1 MGLVDSSLIQT
12 RADGSLELVKEAAI
26 TGSAP
31 PDYLNDTSAAVT
43 YIERGAL
50 ELNGISLSELSLA
63 SGERMTSTKIVNWL
77 NTNIGREPL
86 LARAENKV
94 SVPAKSIDLN
104 GNALNINGSDVDL
117 SGSVSS
123 AAELTNRI
131 NAISQTTKVFAQ
143 IGANGEFLLQNL
155 SGFEANPITIS
166 SGTNVLRGISANDEP
181 SIVIEATR
189 SSGDLNAKEVALTV
203 KGSGSATDM
212 AKLGFE
218 TSIYFDGTLDESL
231 MVFSS
236 GSGSDSATIYGSF
249 EVGEPEQL
257 YLRDRE
263 TKIEFTSSSAYQIKD
278 SQSGTVLAE
287 RSYKFGDAVSYGNFS
302 LMIEGE
308 PQAGDSFVV
317 DGNRS
322 GLGSNENVGRL
333 ISIQDKSLIGD
344 SQTLHEGY
352 LSILT
357 SAGNLSNKASV
368 AEEALEVVYDQAV
381 RTKDQKAGV
390 NLDEEAANLIRF
402 QQSYQASARLMATA
416 NQLFDALLRI

>member
-1 MGLVDSSLIQT
+1 M
-12 RADGSLELVKEAAI
+12 
-26 TGSAP
+26 
-31 PDYLNDTSAAVT
+31 
-43 YIERGAL
+43 
-50 ELNGISLSELSLA
+50 
-63 SGERMTSTKIVNWL
+63 
-77 NTNIGREPL
+77 
-86 LARAENKV
+86 
-94 SVPAKSIDLN
+94 
-104 GNALNINGSDVDL
+104 
-117 SGSVSS
+117 
-123 AAELTNRI
+123 
-131 NAISQTTKVFAQ
+131 
-143 IGANGEFLLQNL
+143 
-155 SGFEANPITIS
+155 
-166 SGTNVLRGISANDEP
+166 
-181 SIVIEATR
+181 
-189 SSGDLNAKEVALTV
+189 
-203 KGSGSATDM
+203 
-212 AKLGFE
+212 
-218 TSIYFDGTLDESL
+218 
-231 MVFSS
+231 
-236 GSGSDSATIYGSF
+236 
-249 EVGEPEQL
+249 
-257 YLRDRE
+257 RDRE